1 MSEYEATGRTVDE
14 AVEKA
19 ITSLG
24 IRKENAKVVV
34 MDEPSQGILGILGN
48 KSAKVLVK
56 PIFEPEEFLE
66 KYLKEMLVNMGIE
79 GSITVETDEEK
90 LEAMIMGEDV
100 GVLIGRRGKTLSDM
114 QYIVNIVMRRQFK
127 NLNKMTVI
135 DVENYRARREK
146 TLTQLAR
153 NVARKVSQDGYEQA
167 LEPMT
172 PQERRIIHI
181 ALQDHPG
188 IKTYSAGQEPYRKV
202 IIAPN

>member
-19 ITSLG
+19 ITELG
-24 IRKENAKVVV
+24 IRKDNAKVEV

-56 PIFEPEEFLE
+56 PIFEPKEFLE
-66 KYLKEMLVNMGIE
+66 KYLKEMLVNMSIE
-79 GSITVETDEEK
+79 GSITVEMDEEK

-146 TLTQLAR
+146 TLMQLAR
-153 NVARKVSQDGYEQA
+153 NVARKVSQDRYEQA

-188 IKTYSAGQEPYRKV
+188 IKTYSTGQEPYRKV